1 MCCIKDLNLFPKT
14 VLYDASVVNRMIPS
28 LPSPLNETTPLEVAI
43 SISQFYAFYSLSRS
57 GLSLISSS
65 LSQLHY
71 LRQEW
76 HHAPAPPPTT
86 VKTTTTATT
95 ITADRLVR
103 DGLIQAQQMAWR
115 NLIIGCNVLPIGIS
129 FFWLFANSWHVTSTN
144 WIGGLQG
151 LIHALTAMELC
162 LVPLL
167 YYMLVSAQDLL
178 IKSRQYS
185 ILAMLVQT
193 GNMTS
198 DHVTLSAY
206 QTMTKWTPY
215 WENQQQDVITNNN
228 SSSTVDAKEDAQK
241 KFQKEVQHVK
251 TTLETLV
258 NDTAAAVVVVVKGEK
273 EDKIF
278 QTGRSLAANH
288 LLQQAKTYSLE
299 GYREY
304 IYFVVNFIAFYGY
317 FLGVLCYYTTDEDDK
332 RYYIR
337 QLKLGMSHVDADWH
351 GNFAGDFMWTIEPL
365 IILGS
370 PRIIRYLTQTPTTR
384 HHDDDIKVKSE

>member
-1 MCCIKDLNLFPKT
+1 M
-14 VLYDASVVNRMIPS
+14 
-28 LPSPLNETTPLEVAI
+28 
-43 SISQFYAFYSLSRS
+43 
-57 GLSLISSS
+57 
-65 LSQLHY
+65 
-71 LRQEW
+71 
-76 HHAPAPPPTT
+76 
-86 VKTTTTATT
+86 
-95 ITADRLVR
+95 
-103 DGLIQAQQMAWR
+103 
-115 NLIIGCNVLPIGIS
+115 
-129 FFWLFANSWHVTSTN
+129 
-144 WIGGLQG
+144 GGLQG